1 MHGVLTEILMN
12 YLSFSIHGNADGHN
26 ELLEMLTGLLSFFE
40 GLTSNGGGANST
52 NFLEGIAALANI
64 HPVLVHFP
72 IAFLSLFVVIDLIG
86 TARKK
91 SEWRNFAAGFLYL
104 GTVFAALTV
113 WAGFHAA
120 ETVPH
125 GHNVHEIMERHEHLG
140 ISILG
145 LSLALSAWRLRRP
158 VNGFGIYNVLS
169 IILAGILIFGAD
181 LGGLMVYKYGVAV
194 QAVTVSSED
203 RHHHDDSPRK
213 SM

>member
-1 MHGVLTEILMN
+1 MN

-26 ELLEMLTGLLSFFE
+26 ELLEMLTGLLGFFE
-40 GLTSNGGGANST
+40 GLTANGGSPNGS
-52 NFLEGIAALANI
+52 NFLEGISNLANI
-64 HPVLVHFP
+64 HPLLVHFP
-72 IAFLSLFVVIDLIG
+72 IAFLSLFIAIDLIG
-86 TARKK
+86 TATKK
-91 SEWRNFAAGFLYL
+91 SDLRKFAGNLLYL
-104 GTVFAALTV
+104 GTSFAVLTV

-158 VNGFGIYNVLS
+158 VEGFGIYNVLS
-169 IILAGILIFGAD
+169 IILAGVLIFGAD

-194 QAVTVSSED
+194 EAVTVSPED
-203 RHHHDDSPRK
+203 SHHHD
-213 SM
+213 

>member
-1 MHGVLTEILMN
+1 MN
-12 YLSFSIHGNADGHN
+12 HLFFSVHGNADGHN
-26 ELLEMLTGLLSFFE
+26 ELLETLTGLLGFFE
-40 GLTSNGGGANST
+40 GLTTNGGNS
-52 NFLEGIAALANI
+52 NSYSFLEGITSLANM
-64 HPVLVHFP
+64 HPLLVHFP

-91 SEWRNFAAGFLYL
+91 TEWRNFAGCLLYL
-104 GTVFAALTV
+104 GTAFAIFTV

-125 GHNVHEIMERHEHLG
+125 GHNVHDMMERHEHLG

-158 VNGFGIYNVLS
+158 VEGFGIYNVLS
-169 IILAGILIFGAD
+169 IILAGVLIFGAD

-194 QAVTVSSED
+194 RAVTVSEED
-203 RHHHDDSPRK
+203 SHHHDEH
-213 SM
+213 